1 MAATLVVRMLEL
13 ARYNS
18 LNNAVML
25 VLMMMMMMA
34 VMLMVVFVC

>member
-1 MAATLVVRMLEL
+1 VAATLVVRMLEL

-25 VLMMMMMMA
+25 VLMMMMMA